1 MGSAGRLVGSPWIWK
16 DGEFV
21 RWEDAQVHVLSL
33 AVQFA
38 ASVFEGVRCYETAKG
53 PAVFRL
59 DAHLKRLMA
68 SSRTYR
74 MQPDHT
80 VDELADAVSA
90 TIRRNDLRSCY
101 IRPMVL
107 RGYGASSMRPDLSP
121 IETYIPV
128 WPWGAYLGEEGLAKG
143 VDVCVSSWNR
153 PAPNTV
159 PSGAKSAG
167 NYLVSTL
174 MVMEAS
180 SHGYAEAIGLGPSG
194 LVSEGSGQN
203 LFMVVDGEVV
213 TPILDGTSLSGITRH
228 SVLKISEELGYT
240 VREQLVPQGDA
251 VRSRRAVL
259 HGDRVGGDADPVGRR
274 AGGGDRTPGAGDRA
288 DSGAL
293 PAAGERR
300 GAGSVGVA
308 DVLVGRGVSQPAMGA
323 PRQLAWPAPAQIS
336 AFSAST
342 PCSSTLA
349 PRVMSSGAVYSSGA
363 WLMPSRLGTKI
374 MPTGPSSA
382 MLWASCPAPDGMR
395 MVE

>member
-1 MGSAGRLVGSPWIWK
+1 MGKAGRLEGSPWIWK

-21 RWEDAQVHVLSL
+21 RWEDATVHVLSL

-38 ASVFEGVRCYETAKG
+38 ASVFEGVRCYDTAKG

-59 DAHLKRLMA
+59 HDHLKRLMA

-74 MQPDHT
+74 MQPEYSI
-80 VDELADAVSA
+80 DELADAVCA
-90 TIRRNDLRSCY
+90 TIRRNELESCY

-107 RGYGASSMRPDLSP
+107 RGFGSSSMHPEHSP
-121 IETYIPV
+121 VETYIPV

-180 SHGYAEAIGLGPSG
+180 SHGYVEAIGLGPGG

-203 LFMVVDGEVV
+203 LFMVVNGEVI

-240 VREQLVPQGDA
+240 VREQLVPREMLYAADELFFTGTA
-251 VRSRRAVL
+251 SEVTPIRSVDGL
-259 HGDRVGGDADPVGRR
+259 EVGSGSRGPVTERIQTR
-274 AGGGDRTPGAGDRA
+274 YLEVANGAG
-288 DSGAL
+288 
-293 PAAGERR
+293 
-300 GAGSVGVA
+300 
-308 DVLVGRGVSQPAMGA
+308 
-323 PRQLAWPAPAQIS
+323 
-336 AFSAST
+336 
-342 PCSSTLA
+342 
-349 PRVMSSGAVYSSGA
+349 
-363 WLMPSRLGTKI
+363 
-374 MPTGPSSA
+374 
-382 MLWASCPAPDGMR
+382 PDPWGW
-395 MVE
+395 VTYL

>member
-16 DGEFV
+16 DGEFI
-21 RWEDAQVHVLSL
+21 RWDDAQVHVLSL

-38 ASVFEGVRCYETAKG
+38 ASVFEGVRCYETPKG

-59 DAHLKRLMA
+59 DAHLKRLMS

-80 VDELADAVSA
+80 ISELAAAVCA
-90 TIRRNDLRSCY
+90 TIRKNELRSCY

-107 RGYGASSMRPDLSP
+107 RGYGAASMRPDLSP

-180 SHGYAEAIGLGPSG
+180 SHGYVEAIGLGPSG

-228 SVLKISEELGYT
+228 SVLKIGEELGYT
-240 VREQLVPQGDA
+240 VREQLVPREMLYAADELFFTGTA
-251 VRSRRAVL
+251 SEVTPIRSVDGL
-259 HGDRVGGDADPVGRR
+259 EVGNGRR
-274 AGGGDRTPGAGDRA
+274 GPVTERIQARYLEVAN
-288 DSGAL
+288 
-293 PAAGERR
+293 GE
-300 GAGSVGVA
+300 GPDPWG
-308 DVLVGRGVSQPAMGA
+308 
-323 PRQLAWPAPAQIS
+323 
-336 AFSAST
+336 
-342 PCSSTLA
+342 
-349 PRVMSSGAVYSSGA
+349 
-363 WLMPSRLGTKI
+363 WLTYL
-374 MPTGPSSA
+374 
-382 MLWASCPAPDGMR
+382 
-395 MVE
+395 

>member
-16 DGEFV
+16 DGEFI

-38 ASVFEGVRCYETAKG
+38 ASVFEGVRCYETARG

-59 DAHLKRLMA
+59 GSHLRRLMA

-80 VDELADAVSA
+80 VEELSDAVRA
-90 TIRRNDLRSCY
+90 TIRKNDLRSCY

-107 RGYGASSMRPDLSP
+107 RGFGSSSMHPEHSP
-121 IETYIPV
+121 VETYIPV
-128 WPWGAYLGEEGLAKG
+128 WRWGAYLGEEGLAKG

-240 VREQLVPQGDA
+240 VREQLVPREMLYAADELFFTGTA
-251 VRSRRAVL
+251 SEVTPIRSVDGL
-259 HGDRVGGDADPVGRR
+259 EVGNGRR
-274 AGGGDRTPGAGDRA
+274 GPVT
-288 DSGAL
+288 
-293 PAAGERR
+293 ERIQTR
-300 GAGSVGVA
+300 YLELANGVG
-308 DVLVGRGVSQPAMGA
+308 
-323 PRQLAWPAPAQIS
+323 
-336 AFSAST
+336 
-342 PCSSTLA
+342 
-349 PRVMSSGAVYSSGA
+349 
-363 WLMPSRLGTKI
+363 
-374 MPTGPSSA
+374 
-382 MLWASCPAPDGMR
+382 PDPWGW
-395 MVE
+395 VTYL

>member
-1 MGSAGRLVGSPWIWK
+1 MGKAGRLEGSPWIWK

-21 RWEDAQVHVLSL
+21 RWEDATVHVLSL

-38 ASVFEGVRCYETAKG
+38 ASVFEGVRCYDTARG

-59 DAHLKRLMA
+59 HDHLKRLMA

-74 MQPDHT
+74 MQPDHSI
-80 VDELADAVSA
+80 DELADAVCA
-90 TIRRNDLRSCY
+90 TIRRNELESCY

-107 RGYGASSMRPDLSP
+107 RGFGSSSMHPEHSP
-121 IETYIPV
+121 VETYIPV

-180 SHGYAEAIGLGPSG
+180 SHGYAEAIGLGPGG

-203 LFMVVDGEVV
+203 LFMVVNGEVI

-228 SVLKISEELGYT
+228 SVLKISGELGYT
-240 VREQLVPQGDA
+240 VREQLVPREMLYAADELFFTGTA
-251 VRSRRAVL
+251 SEVTPIRSVDGL
-259 HGDRVGGDADPVGRR
+259 EVGNGRR
-274 AGGGDRTPGAGDRA
+274 GPVTERIQTRYLEVANGAG
-288 DSGAL
+288 
-293 PAAGERR
+293 
-300 GAGSVGVA
+300 
-308 DVLVGRGVSQPAMGA
+308 
-323 PRQLAWPAPAQIS
+323 
-336 AFSAST
+336 
-342 PCSSTLA
+342 
-349 PRVMSSGAVYSSGA
+349 
-363 WLMPSRLGTKI
+363 
-374 MPTGPSSA
+374 
-382 MLWASCPAPDGMR
+382 PDPWGW
-395 MVE
+395 VTYL

>member
-16 DGEFV
+16 DGEFI
-21 RWEDAQVHVLSL
+21 RWDDAQVHVLSL

-38 ASVFEGVRCYETAKG
+38 ASVFEGVRCYETARG

-80 VDELADAVSA
+80 IDELTEAVCA
-90 TIRRNDLRSCY
+90 TIRKNELRSCY

-107 RGYGASSMRPDLSP
+107 RGFGAASMRPDLSP

-180 SHGYAEAIGLGPSG
+180 SHGYVEAIGLGPSG

-240 VREQLVPQGDA
+240 VREQLVPREMLYAADELFFTGTA
-251 VRSRRAVL
+251 SEVTPIRSVDGL
-259 HGDRVGGDADPVGRR
+259 EVGNGRR
-274 AGGGDRTPGAGDRA
+274 GPVTERIQTRYLELAN
-288 DSGAL
+288 
-293 PAAGERR
+293 GE
-300 GAGSVGVA
+300 
-308 DVLVGRGVSQPAMGA
+308 
-323 PRQLAWPAPAQIS
+323 
-336 AFSAST
+336 
-342 PCSSTLA
+342 
-349 PRVMSSGAVYSSGA
+349 
-363 WLMPSRLGTKI
+363 
-374 MPTGPSSA
+374 GPDPWGWVTY
-382 MLWASCPAPDGMR
+382 L
-395 MVE
+395 

>member
-1 MGSAGRLVGSPWIWK
+1 MGKAGRLEGSPWIWK

-21 RWEDAQVHVLSL
+21 RWEDATVHVLSL

-38 ASVFEGVRCYETAKG
+38 ASVFEGVRCYDTARG

-59 DAHLKRLMA
+59 HDHLKRLMA

-74 MQPDHT
+74 MQPDHSI
-80 VDELADAVSA
+80 DELADAVCA
-90 TIRRNDLRSCY
+90 TIRRNELESCY

-107 RGYGASSMRPDLSP
+107 RGFGSSSMHPEHSP
-121 IETYIPV
+121 VETYIPV

-180 SHGYAEAIGLGPSG
+180 SHGYAEAIGLGPGG

-203 LFMVVDGEVV
+203 LFMVVNGEVI

-228 SVLKISEELGYT
+228 SVLKIAGELGYT
-240 VREQLVPQGDA
+240 VREQLVPREMLYAADELFFTGTA
-251 VRSRRAVL
+251 SEVTPIRSVDGL
-259 HGDRVGGDADPVGRR
+259 EVGNGRR
-274 AGGGDRTPGAGDRA
+274 GPVTERIQTRYLELANGAG
-288 DSGAL
+288 
-293 PAAGERR
+293 
-300 GAGSVGVA
+300 
-308 DVLVGRGVSQPAMGA
+308 
-323 PRQLAWPAPAQIS
+323 
-336 AFSAST
+336 
-342 PCSSTLA
+342 
-349 PRVMSSGAVYSSGA
+349 
-363 WLMPSRLGTKI
+363 
-374 MPTGPSSA
+374 
-382 MLWASCPAPDGMR
+382 PDPWGW
-395 MVE
+395 VTYL